1 MAWRRARQRAARRL
15 GWVAA
20 VIIGLAL
27 AFNPGRAARADGA
40 VTAHRIT
47 ELYHAYY
54 GFGVADYCGLIT
66 WEVNDGYQRRIRY
79 LLQTADIDKQTER
92 WIRISG
98 SVEAD
103 YQFDNH
109 GLGGFRGW
117 CARDGRQAMSEFLSF
132 RAGQMGSLRN

>member
-1 MAWRRARQRAARRL
+1 
-15 GWVAA
+15 
-20 VIIGLAL
+20 
-27 AFNPGRAARADGA
+27 
-40 VTAHRIT
+40 
-47 ELYHAYY
+47 
-54 GFGVADYCGLIT
+54 
-66 WEVNDGYQRRIRY
+66 
-79 LLQTADIDKQTER
+79 LQTADIDKQTER